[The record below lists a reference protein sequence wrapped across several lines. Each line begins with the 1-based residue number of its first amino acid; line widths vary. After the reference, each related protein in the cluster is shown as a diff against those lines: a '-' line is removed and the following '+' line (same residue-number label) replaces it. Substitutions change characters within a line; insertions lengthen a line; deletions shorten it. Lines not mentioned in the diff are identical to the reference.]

1 MSIGPWDF
9 TGFDIVV
16 LVVLLIS
23 LLMAAGRGL
32 FRELISIAALIVAM
46 IASLFVWG
54 RFRFTA
60 QDLIRPGWLAD
71 AALGLGTFGLAYL
84 LITFILNGATK
95 PLRGNDVGLVDR
107 LLGGGFGVLRG
118 FIVMSLIVMVTTA
131 SYRESK
137 EMEDYAEGL
146 SSEERAALQNAPPA
160 IRDMISGSKGAKL
173 PPIYNG
179 STFYPILDTIG
190 GAIRALPITR
200 FKTMAEKLKD
210 GDDVSDILK
219 EFEE

>member
-160 IRDMISGSKGAKL
+160 IRDMISGSKAAKL

-190 GAIRALPITR
+190 GATVSYTHLTLPT
-200 FKTMAEKLKD
+200 
-210 GDDVSDILK
+210 ILLV
-219 EFEE
+219 